1 MSNVE
6 LEDPILESFVVED
19 DWLKIAEVLILGE
32 KRDRYCDMLIV
43 RERLQSL
50 RKKYFSQRDIIIG
63 KLYELEKEMDKKGE
77 KMDGMEKLAVALS
90 FGTTYKYLKKINKN
104 TYHYKLRTRNSYV
117 SKMADIE
124 KNFLPRID
132 KMLFSISRNLP

>member
-19 DWLKIAEVLILGE
+19 DWLKIAETLVLGV
-32 KRDRYCDMLIV
+32 KKGRYCDMLVV
-43 RERLQSL
+43 REILQSL

-77 KMDGMEKLAVALS
+77 KMDGMEKFAVALS
-90 FGTTYKYLKKINKN
+90 FGTTYKYVKKMNKN
-104 TYHYKLRTRNSYV
+104 THRYNQKQKNSYI

-124 KNFLPRID
+124 KNLLPRID
-132 KMLFSISRNLP
+132 KMLSSISRNLP